1 MGDIMDDNKN
11 AQEAIEETG
20 KKAPAKSDSPAAGPH
35 AKPEL
40 MDESKTPGTGSLPD
54 ADDDSVSPGGG

>member
-1 MGDIMDDNKN
+1 MGDIMDDKNN

-40 MDESKTPGTGSLPD
+40 MDESKTPGTGALPD

>member
-1 MGDIMDDNKN
+1 MDDNKN
-11 AQEAIEETG
+11 AQEAVEETG
-20 KKAPAKSDSPAAGPH
+20 KKAPATSDSPVAGPH

-54 ADDDSVSPGGG
+54 TDDESVSPGGG